1 MNSNK
6 YDVTR
11 HRFFVWL
18 DTPEDKRQPN
28 AKGRLAYQLGVQPA
42 TLAKWEKNREEYE
55 RADVVGGDV
64 NNTMDL
70 LGVRDV
76 VEKLGEKMDLSL
88 AEIERLIKT
97 GTKEEK
103 LQKAR
108 DVILFLGLRDQKF
121 AALVEYLKSEGAYIV
136 KIEETKKYELTSEDK
151 AEISRLVNELQ
162 GDFSAGTGGKDILPK
177 EPALLSAEIR
187 ADTESE
193 GDSSV

>member
-11 HRFFVWL
+11 QRFFTWL

-28 AKGRLAYQLGVQPA
+28 TRGRLAYQLGVKPS
-42 TLAKWEKNREEYE
+42 TLAKWEKNRKEYE
-55 RADVVGGDV
+55 KSVPDGLSV
-64 NNTMDL
+64 NDTMDV

-76 VEKLGEKMDLSL
+76 MEKLGEKMDLTL

-103 LQKAR
+103 LQKAK
-108 DVILFLGLRDQKF
+108 DVILYIGLKERKF

-136 KIEETKKYELTSEDK
+136 KTEETHKYELTSEDK
-151 AEISRLVNELQ
+151 AEIIRLIGELQ
-162 GDFSAGTGGKDILPK
+162 GDFSAGTGGEDILPE
-177 EPALLSAEIR
+177 EPALLPTEIR

-193 GDSSV
+193 GDSSC